1 MFMKVIYSSII
12 PQKGYKAITI
22 LNMVFVRKGY
32 TMRLADLNHEAIH
45 WEQEKE
51 LAILPFYLLYIA
63 EFVIRLIKSRNWHT
77 AYRNISFE
85 QEAYNN
91 EYNENYIKTRK
102 HYAWLKY

>member
-51 LAILPFYLLYIA
+51 LPLSPSICYTLLSSLQDSSRAATGILPTATYLSSKRRTIT
-63 EFVIRLIKSRNWHT
+63 NT
-77 AYRNISFE
+77 M
-85 QEAYNN
+85 
-91 EYNENYIKTRK
+91 KTTSK
-102 HYAWLKY
+102 HANTMHG